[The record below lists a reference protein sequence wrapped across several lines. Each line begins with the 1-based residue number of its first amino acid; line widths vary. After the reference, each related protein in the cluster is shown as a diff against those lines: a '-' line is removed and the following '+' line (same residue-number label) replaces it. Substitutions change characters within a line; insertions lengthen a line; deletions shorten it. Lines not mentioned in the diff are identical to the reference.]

1 MKSPHNFGRKPI
13 DKARFCEQDLLM
25 PGPTS
30 PTSLTTNPLL
40 VRVVP
45 SGDEL
50 EHALEEFIFSDG
62 IKPGHRLPSERIL
75 ASHFSVSRHTLREVL
90 SALEG
95 RGLIKIE
102 PGRGAFVE
110 DQTRAQPNRVL
121 AAARQGS
128 VTPAHLIEAR
138 LMIECAAAGLAALR
152 RDDEDLRVLRAL
164 YVEHMNPDIGPEQSA
179 YADIEF
185 HERIAQASRNP
196 VILILF
202 SSIKNLVFGTITRSL
217 TDHSIT
223 DRGMPLHAVV
233 LDAIEAQDV
242 VRAQEVMRELL
253 LIGQEMYGDDL
264 HLPLSKVL
272 NRRAE
277 MNPDHRT
284 LLDAASRIIGQETQ
298 TTEKG

>member
-1 MKSPHNFGRKPI
+1 MSG
-13 DKARFCEQDLLM
+13 
-25 PGPTS
+25 G
-30 PTSLTTNPLL
+30 TSLTSSTNLAIEPL
-40 VRVVP
+40 VARTVP

-62 IKPGHRLPSERIL
+62 IKPGHRLPSERAL
-75 ASHFSVSRHTLREVL
+75 SAHFSVSRHTLREAL
-90 SALEG
+90 SVLEG

-102 PGRGAFVE
+102 PGRGTFVE
-110 DQTRAQPNRVL
+110 DQTRAQPSRVL
-121 AAARQGS
+121 TAARQGS

-152 RDDEDLRVLRAL
+152 RDEEDLRVLRTL
-164 YVEHMNPDIGPEQSA
+164 YVEHMNPNIDPEQSA

-202 SSIKNLVFGTITRSL
+202 NSIKNLVFGTITRSL

-233 LDAIEAQDV
+233 LDAIEAQDA

-277 MNPDHRT
+277 MNPVHRS
-284 LLDAASRIIGQETQ
+284 LLDTASRILGQEVQ
-298 TTEKG
+298 TTERIKNE